1 MRPRGAKPPL
11 MTTIKVKKIETEPG
25 LGNTIEQEVIADKIR
40 EAAESVYKNVIQR
53 NAKDLVIRRR
63 TVEDKQ
69 VTRNCQLL
77 TVTSNQ
83 VS

>member
-11 MTTIKVKKIETEPG
+11 MTTIKFKKIETEPG

-63 TVEDKQ
+63 TVGDKQ